1 MAAPRLGEFAVLHVP
16 PPHTHTYA
24 PTAGAPIA
32 RCLLDYSMGTPP
44 FLPAPSFHVLLARG
58 NGLADP
64 AIVVPQ
70 GREWGGSL
78 RGPVG
83 IDMSPE

>member
-1 MAAPRLGEFAVLHVP
+1 
-16 PPHTHTYA
+16 
-24 PTAGAPIA
+24 
-32 RCLLDYSMGTPP
+32 MGTPP

-70 GREWGGSL
+70 GREGGGSL